1 MWLLL
6 AAILAFCGWFLF
18 RRLRRTAPV
27 DDRLTLRFWR
37 NSVVVTGLY
46 LLFILLGAGL
56 TRIMVGF
63 NNSNFAD
70 VAMVGFFIL
79 WVLYGAVWLLRFLP
93 STRPKPGWLTRS
105 RVWLD
110 TAALLTL
117 AALAA
122 GARMV

>member
-18 RRLRRTAPV
+18 RRWRRTAPV

-93 STRPKPGWLTRS
+93 STRPKPAWLTRS